1 MSTDLETNL
10 QIIEEFTQR
19 LQVAV
24 IGAEQT
30 TDKHVNWVEGPIDGV
45 IETANGPLKT
55 LRGQIAEWRL
65 SADQDVASTIDG
77 YDVQFAA
84 ALAQFNIEFEEYLTT
99 IGFESAVEYASD
111 ILIERRAQT
120 VVYNGVTYYW
130 TATLPYT
137 TTGNFGTEMS
147 WQIAPIVGGI
157 ETPSFTFAGGGKL
170 LRKTQSV
177 LGLDGE
183 WYYWTGAFPKT
194 IAAASTLESAGGV
207 GENLFKISSG
217 FPPLRPTLKLL
228 STSIGMELNVGSFE
242 GGATLTAQDEVLAQ
256 FLTGK
261 LYKWNGAFPKVV
273 DLHSTPSS
281 SGGISP
287 TGWSEIEKSS
297 NWTVS
302 LEALRRSYAE
312 AGYNVVGTFR
322 AGFTYVNA
330 NDVGIDLATGKGYTG
345 PAGTVA
351 AGTNSSDPG
360 FKDVSYKTSLLLNIE
375 NYGAKADFDPNNPTV
390 INTNSSQALYLA
402 CQDALKLGGG
412 VPWVPAREKYFY
424 IDDTTAI
431 SNLWELSQP
440 DSTVAPRIIGE
451 SILGSKIAFDAKG
464 DPNKKFLF
472 GRYPSGWPTSAAIE
486 DLTLLAVNGGQG
498 VVTEGACF
506 AYAHR
511 VYFQGFDV
519 AYYPSN
525 GSPGRFSELSRLSM
539 CWFRYNKTALKLRKD
554 SGNDSYNGFNLDHN
568 LIEVDPGCL
577 GIDIGPGCFVYNST
591 WQGSFAGSG
600 TYILNNGTRVLSTDD
615 FHFEGTGSVD
625 NRGEYSVDGFWHHFD
640 AAGAPIN
647 DISTK
652 PITVGASYTTPL
664 NYTAAPLVGF
674 PCKPKGSVFT
684 SATRAQGGIFPV
696 RAAGVDS
703 AMYVGYRG
711 FSDWDNGLFV
721 GSVADGD
728 YSLEKAQVHYCM
740 SLNGIKAFDSTGF
753 GLVHVNYPDVK
764 QFDVTARGRGDAKL
778 GHKQTIRVTASPS
791 PQTIVATSFA
801 AVGSDKTRMLSIRIK
816 SVSGDLIDI
825 RRVYLTVDAAYGSE
839 FTAVHVGNVM
849 ALDDGSP
856 SVVFDNASVISK
868 PTGISMT
875 LTTSQDVDVD
885 FSLVGIGDT

>member
-1 MSTDLETNL
+1 MTQRVVNYTYGTGNPVLPNGSIDVRDGIDNL
-10 QIIEEFTQR
+10 QSMDVFMNAPEDAYNQRYGGIVRTVAGMNNEFDAQILNMGFTR
-19 LQVAV
+19 VGTFAA
-24 IGAEQT
+24 GATLTNPRQT
-30 TDKHVNWVEGPIDGV
+30 LLWDL
-45 IETANGPLKT
+45 ANGGD
-55 LRGQIAEWRL
+55 GQEYGWSGAFPKVVP
-65 SADQDVASTIDG
+65 SAS
-77 YDVQFAA
+77 
-84 ALAQFNIEFEEYLTT
+84 
-99 IGFESAVEYASD
+99 SPS
-111 ILIERRAQT
+111 
-120 VVYNGVTYYW
+120 
-130 TATLPYT
+130 
-137 TTGNFGTEMS
+137 TTGGISVGAWISRFDSQLRVMLRECARRGYSES
-147 WQIAPIVGGI
+147 GFVLVSGSFLVGGTLTSSQDALLD
-157 ETPSFTFAGGGKL
+157 ETSGKAF
-170 LRKTQSV
+170 V
-177 LGLDGE
+177 
-183 WYYWTGAFPKT
+183 WTGAFPK
-194 IAAASTLESAGGV
+194 I
-207 GENLFKISSG
+207 
-217 FPPLRPTLKLL
+217 
-228 STSIGMELNVGSFE
+228 
-242 GGATLTAQDEVLAQ
+242 
-256 FLTGK
+256 
-261 LYKWNGAFPKVV
+261 
-273 DLHSTPSS
+273 
-281 SGGISP
+281 
-287 TGWSEIEKSS
+287 
-297 NWTVS
+297 
-302 LEALRRSYAE
+302 
-312 AGYNVVGTFR
+312 
-322 AGFTYVNA
+322 
-330 NDVGIDLATGKGYTG
+330 
-345 PAGTVA
+345 VA
-351 AGTNSSDPG
+351 AGTNPSGPG

-412 VPWVPAREKYFY
+412 IPWVPAREKYFY

-451 SILGSKIAFDAKG
+451 SMLGSRIAFDAKG

-486 DLTLLAVNGGQG
+486 NLTLLAVNGGQG

-568 LIEVDPGCL
+568 LIEVDSGCL

-591 WQGSFAGSG
+591 WQGSFAGTG

-615 FHFEGTGSVD
+615 FHFEGTGAVD

-647 DISTK
+647 DVSTK

-664 NYTAAPLVGF
+664 NYTAGPLAGF

-728 YSLEKAQVHYCM
+728 YSLANARVHYCL

-791 PQTIVATSFA
+791 QQTIVATSFA

-816 SVSGDLIDI
+816 NVSGDLIDI

-839 FTAVHVGNVM
+839 FTAVHIGNVM
-849 ALDDGSP
+849 ALDDGST